1 MKVSDFSFDLPEH
14 LIAKHPAARRSDSRL
29 LHLDAL
35 NGKVEHLQFTD
46 LPGLLNPDDLMV
58 FNNTRVIPARFF
70 GEKETGGKLEL
81 LLERIVS
88 ETEAMAQIRVSK
100 PPKLGSAIHLEGGAS
115 ITVIGKEGSFYRVR
129 FPVPGVSEIAAES
142 GHMPLPPYLNR
153 TDETSDESRYQ
164 TVYAQNDGA
173 VAAPTAGLHF
183 DEEVLADI
191 AAKKIRKTEVTLH
204 VGAGTFQPVRTENVE
219 EHQMHREYLEVSRP
233 VCEAVEECRKRQG
246 RVVAVGTTSV
256 RSLESASSGG
266 SILPFKGDTE
276 IFIYPGY
283 EFQSVDAMVTN
294 FHLSGSTLLMLVSAF
309 AGTDNIKNAYQSAI
323 EESYR
328 FFSYGD
334 AMLITR

>member
-14 LIAKHPAARRSDSRL
+14 MIAKHPAAQRSGSRL
-29 LHLDAL
+29 LHLDAVT
-35 NGKVEHLQFTD
+35 GKVEHLQFTD
-46 LPGLLNPDDLMV
+46 LPGLLHPDDLMV
-58 FNNTRVIPARFF
+58 FNNTRVSPARFF
-70 GEKETGGKLEL
+70 GEKETGGRVEL
-81 LLERIVS
+81 LLERIVTK
-88 ETEAMAQIRVSK
+88 TEAMAQIRVSK
-100 PPKLGSAIHLEGGAS
+100 SPKPGSTIHLEGGAS
-115 ITVIGKEGSFYRVR
+115 ITVIRKEGSFYRVR
-129 FPVPGVSEIAAES
+129 FPAPGVSEIAAQS
-142 GHMPLPPYLNR
+142 GHMPLPPYIDR
-153 TDETSDESRYQ
+153 SDETSDESRYQ
-164 TVYAQNDGA
+164 TVYAQHDGA

-183 DEEVLADI
+183 DEKVLADI
-191 AAKKIRKTEVTLH
+191 AAKRIRKTEVTLH

-219 EHQMHREYLEVSRP
+219 EHQMHREFLEVSRP

-256 RSLESASSGG
+256 RSLESASGGG

-283 EFQSVDAMVTN
+283 EFRSVDAMVTN

-309 AGTDNIKNAYQSAI
+309 AGTDNIKNAYQCAI

-334 AMLITR
+334 CMMVV